1 MGVLTVC
8 PKTWEETQAD
18 VEKLFHDLGEHESTA
33 QLDEDNR
40 RQLAKLGESLNMPA
54 YHLLRFLVVMGAVY
68 VYTLDEKTLNVL
80 RAALQGD
87 VNVRGPAYELP
98 F

>member
-1 MGVLTVC
+1 M
-8 PKTWEETQAD
+8 PPRTWDETQAD
-18 VEKLFHDLGEHESTA
+18 IDRLARDLAERETTA
-33 QLDEDNR
+33 QLDDETR
-40 RQLAKLGESLNMPA
+40 RDLAKLGTSLNLTAHP
-54 YHLLRFLVVMGAVY
+54 LLRFLTLMGAVY

-87 VNVRGPAYELP
+87 VNLRGPAYDLP